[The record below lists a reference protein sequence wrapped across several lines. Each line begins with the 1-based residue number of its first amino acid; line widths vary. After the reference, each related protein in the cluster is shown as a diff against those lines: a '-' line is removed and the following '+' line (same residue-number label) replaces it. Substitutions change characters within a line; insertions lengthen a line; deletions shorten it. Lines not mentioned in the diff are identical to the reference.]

1 MSPERSP
8 ETRPPGEAS
17 SDRLRISFR
26 TAREAAAVLRRA
38 ERGREVLRT
47 IRPRGIFG
55 LIRER
60 APLSIILYAA
70 AREGRLVWH
79 GLDAFA
85 LLEPPRGER
94 VTGRPGK
101 LLHLVGKSW
110 DLMMFM
116 GPPAVS
122 LAVAALMVLLGASW
136 HWYAAWLIGLLL
148 SVLALLYVTVL
159 MGAMI
164 CTMTVRWIL
173 NLPARGRQ
181 ERWAAEEMIFQYW
194 SMPLCH
200 CDDTTAAPALLGQVT
215 DRLRA
220 LVRAQVARAAGDLGA
235 RTETVEVN
243 RPLLCLLDGATT
255 GAMRETI
262 TATVGAGTAG
272 VTFFAMGSASDVGT
286 PKSANPVPGFGLY
299 VFAVAVSVAVEACL
313 LADWER
319 AECAADCAGRPASY
333 GTALRWLAWRLVG
346 GNPADLVPATT
357 QAWVVGWLNTILG
370 IMAVLLFVVT
380 LRRAAVMQ
388 RERMD
393 NFREEMRPV
402 LGTSTVLIMV
412 ATPEEKQAVIDAV
425 TGVTGTTPRR
435 HLLAFHTAF
444 ELGIVSR
451 ARVLLAQTQP
461 GSTGP
466 GGAALTAQS
475 LISQLNPDYLL
486 LTGICFG
493 LREGKQRLGD
503 ILVCTQLRI
512 TDHKKIVEPT
522 PGTPVEI
529 PRGERVA
536 PSVTLLDRCQNA
548 RLTQDG
554 PKIHYGP
561 LLSGNVLLNS
571 ETARR
576 LMIEANPDAIGGEM
590 EGLGVYAA
598 AAKGKVDWIVVKAI
612 CDWGMAKDD
621 DWHER
626 AAHNAAEFVRDVLRT
641 GGLDQP
647 PRRS

>member
-1 MSPERSP
+1 
-8 ETRPPGEAS
+8 
-17 SDRLRISFR
+17 
-26 TAREAAAVLRRA
+26 VLRRA
-38 ERGREVLRT
+38 ERGREVVRT

-70 AREGRLVWH
+70 SREGRLVWQ
-79 GLDAFA
+79 GSDAFA

-94 VTGRPGK
+94 VTGRPGG
-101 LLHLVGKSW
+101 LLRLVGKRW
-110 DLMMFM
+110 DLMLFM
-116 GPPAVS
+116 GPPALS
-122 LAVAALMVLLGASW
+122 LVVAALMVLLGLTW

-148 SVLALLYVTVL
+148 PALAALYVTVL
-159 MGAMI
+159 MAATT
-164 CTMTVRWIL
+164 CYMTVRWIL
-173 NLPARGRQ
+173 DLPVRGRQ
-181 ERWAAEEMIFQYW
+181 ERWAAGEMSFHYW

-200 CDDTTAAPALLGQVT
+200 CGDATAAPALLGQVT
-215 DRLRA
+215 ERLRA
-220 LVRAQVARAAGDLGA
+220 LVRAQVVRAAGDLGA

-255 GAMRETI
+255 GAMLETI
-262 TATVGAGTAG
+262 TATAGASTAG
-272 VTFFAMGSASDVGT
+272 VTFLATGSASDVEI
-286 PKSANPVPGFGLY
+286 PKTANPAPGLGLY
-299 VFAVAVSVAVEACL
+299 LLAVAVIVAVQAYL
-313 LADWER
+313 LAGWER
-319 AECAADCAGRPASY
+319 VECAPDCAGRPASY
-333 GTALRWLAWRLVG
+333 GTALRWLAWRLIG
-346 GNPADLVPATT
+346 GNPADVVPATT
-357 QAWVVGWLNTILG
+357 QGWVLGWLNTILG
-370 IMAVLLFVVT
+370 ILAVLLFVVT
-380 LRRAAVMQ
+380 MRRAAVMQ

-393 NFREEMRPV
+393 NFRKEMRPV

-412 ATPEEKQAVIDAV
+412 ATPEEKQAVIEAV
-425 TGVTGTTPRR
+425 TGLTGTTPQR
-435 HLLAFHTAF
+435 HNLGFHTAF

-461 GSTGP
+461 GSTNP

-548 RLTQDG
+548 RLTQVG

-571 ETARR
+571 PTARR
-576 LMIEANPDAIGGEM
+576 RMIEAEPDAIGGEM

-598 AAKGKVDWIVVKAI
+598 AAKDKVDWIVVKAI

-626 AAHNAAEFVRDVLRT
+626 AARNAADFVLDVLRT

-647 PRRS
+647 PHRS

>member
-1 MSPERSP
+1 M
-8 ETRPPGEAS
+8 
-17 SDRLRISFR
+17 
-26 TAREAAAVLRRA
+26 LRRA

-47 IRPRGIFG
+47 IRPRGVFG

-70 AREGRLVWH
+70 SREGRFVWQ
-79 GLDAFA
+79 GPDAFA

-94 VTGRPGK
+94 VTGRPGGV
-101 LLHLVGKSW
+101 LRLVGKRW
-110 DLMMFM
+110 DLMLFM
-116 GPPAVS
+116 GPPAVA
-122 LAVAALMVLLGASW
+122 LAVAMLMVPLGVTW

-148 SVLALLYVTVL
+148 PVLVALYVTVL

-173 NLPARGRQ
+173 DLPARGRQ
-181 ERWAAEEMIFQYW
+181 ERWAAGEMVFHYW

-200 CDDTTAAPALLGQVT
+200 CGDTAAAPALLGQVT
-215 DRLRA
+215 ERLRA
-220 LVRAQVARAAGDLGA
+220 LVRAQVVRAAGDLGA

-255 GAMRETI
+255 EAMRETI
-262 TATVGAGTAG
+262 TATAGAGTAG
-272 VTFFAMGSASDVGT
+272 MTFFAMGSASDVGA
-286 PKSANPVPGFGLY
+286 PKTANPAPGLGLY
-299 VFAVAVSVAVEACL
+299 LLAVAVIVVVQAYL
-313 LADWER
+313 LAGWER
-319 AECAADCAGRPASY
+319 AECAPSCAGRPASY
-333 GTALRWLAWRLVG
+333 GTALRWLAWRLIG
-346 GNPADLVPATT
+346 GNPVDLVPATT
-357 QAWVVGWLNTILG
+357 QGWVVGWLNTILG
-370 IMAVLLFVVT
+370 ITAVLLFVVT
-380 LRRAAVMQ
+380 MWRAAAMH
-388 RERMD
+388 RERVD
-393 NFREEMRPV
+393 NFRKEMRPV

-493 LREGKQRLGD
+493 LREGQQRLGD

-522 PGTPVEI
+522 PGAPVEI
-529 PRGERVA
+529 SRGERVA

-548 RLTQDG
+548 RLTRDG
-554 PKIHYGP
+554 PKIHCGP

-571 ETARR
+571 PTVRR
-576 LMIEANPDAIGGEM
+576 RMIEAEPDAIGGEM

-598 AAKGKVDWIVVKAI
+598 AAKDKVDWIVVKAI

-626 AAHNAAEFVRDVLRT
+626 AARNAAEFVLDVLRT
-641 GGLDQP
+641 GGLDEP